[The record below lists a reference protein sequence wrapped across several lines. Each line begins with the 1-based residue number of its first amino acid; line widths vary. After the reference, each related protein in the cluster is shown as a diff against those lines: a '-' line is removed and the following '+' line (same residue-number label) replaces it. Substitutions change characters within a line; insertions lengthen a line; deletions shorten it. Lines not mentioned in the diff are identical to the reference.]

1 MGYIFGKFKKR
12 EINVYL
18 YTLTHFHYCNNL
30 FKRLF
35 LKLYRYLA
43 NLIRM
48 CVCVV
53 LTFYLFFSFSFLKM
67 KVFFLIIPHKK
78 KRNIFD
84 FDFDFL
90 VT

>member
-35 LKLYRYLA
+35 LKLYKYLA

-48 CVCVV
+48 CVCCTHI
-53 LTFYLFFSFSFLKM
+53 LFIFFILFFENESFFSNYNTQ
-67 KVFFLIIPHKK
+67 K